1 MSIVRLVLQRVAT
14 PINYAAI
21 LDVYSLEEILE
32 QNDLTTEDALEFMVE
47 EEFIKLPTVTPL
59 EFE

>member
-1 MSIVRLVLQRVAT
+1 M
-14 PINYAAI
+14 NYAAI

-47 EEFIKLPTVTPL
+47 EEFVKLPDITPL

>member
-1 MSIVRLVLQRVAT
+1 MYIDRLVLQRVAA

-47 EEFIKLPTVTPL
+47 EEFVKLPDITPL